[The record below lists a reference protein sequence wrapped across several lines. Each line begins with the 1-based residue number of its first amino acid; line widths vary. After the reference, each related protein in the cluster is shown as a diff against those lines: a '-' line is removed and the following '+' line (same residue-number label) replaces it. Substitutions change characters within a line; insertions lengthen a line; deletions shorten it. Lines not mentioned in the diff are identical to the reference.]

1 MLLWY
6 TARGAGFAALV
17 LLTLA
22 TAGGA
27 VQSSRRLT
35 PSQRVVLQYGHRAA
49 AAAGLAV
56 VVLHVATI
64 VADEYSG
71 VGVLGALVPGAS
83 GYRPWQVALGTLA
96 VYGFVAV
103 AALGVA
109 RRRMAGS
116 ERGSRVW
123 RGVHLLAYP
132 CWAVAVLHGVTAG
145 SDVGRVWA
153 VALTVTCVAAVVGA
167 AGFRLTG
174 RRPAHVPVRRV
185 PLLQEVL
192 R

>member
-35 PSQRVVLQYGHRAA
+35 PGRRVVLQYAHRAGA
-49 AAAGLAV
+49 VAGLLV
-56 VVLHVATI
+56 VVLHVVTI
-64 VADEYSG
+64 VLDEYAN
-71 VGVLGALVPGAS
+71 VGVVGALVPGTAD
-83 GYRPWQVALGTLA
+83 YRPWQVALGTLA

-103 AALGVA
+103 AALGAA
-109 RRRMAGS
+109 RRRMARS
-116 ERGSRVW
+116 EQASRRW
-123 RGVHLLAYP
+123 RALHLLAYP
-132 CWAVAVLHGVTAG
+132 CWAIAVLHGVTAG
-145 SDVGRVWA
+145 TDAGRAWA
-153 VALTVTCVAAVVGA
+153 VALTVACVVTVVGA
-167 AGFRLTG
+167 VGYRLAEP
-174 RRPAHVPVRRV
+174 RLAYVPVRRRS
-185 PLLQEVL
+185 LEVT